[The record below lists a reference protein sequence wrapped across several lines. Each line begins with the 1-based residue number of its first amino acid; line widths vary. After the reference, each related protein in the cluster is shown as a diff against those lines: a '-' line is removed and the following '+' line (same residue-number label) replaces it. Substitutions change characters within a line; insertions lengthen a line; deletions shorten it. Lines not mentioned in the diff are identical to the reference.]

1 MAPKDKVKR
10 IMTPEQLEKLAMAR
24 VKAGEARA
32 AMKED
37 ADGAKMAIL
46 QKKMDAIQGKKK
58 PTPKAQ
64 PEPEAPEPEPEPEPM
79 EEEEPVSVPVVSE
92 PVRVP
97 VSVPVVSEPVKCDS
111 PVKRVKKKG
120 KKPVVIVENSSG
132 SGSDSDDYS
141 NMIYIRRKPKKR
153 KRNQKFNKLHHPLV

>member
-1 MAPKDKVKR
+1 MAPKEKVKR
-10 IMTPEQLEKLAMAR
+10 IMTPEQLEKLALAR

-64 PEPEAPEPEPEPEPM
+64 PEPESM
-79 EEEEPVSVPVVSE
+79 EEPIVSEPIVSEPTIVVSE
-92 PVRVP
+92 PAKNRSWYGQFSLRLTSKKIHTSPNLAALPCPP
-97 VSVPVVSEPVKCDS
+97 V
-111 PVKRVKKKG
+111 
-120 KKPVVIVENSSG
+120 
-132 SGSDSDDYS
+132 
-141 NMIYIRRKPKKR
+141 
-153 KRNQKFNKLHHPLV
+153 

>member
-1 MAPKDKVKR
+1 MAPKEKVKR
-10 IMTPEQLEKLAMAR
+10 IMTPEQLEKLALAR

-64 PEPEAPEPEPEPEPM
+64 PEPEPM
-79 EEEEPVSVPVVSE
+79 EESMEEPVE
-92 PVRVP
+92 
-97 VSVPVVSEPVKCDS
+97 
-111 PVKRVKKKG
+111 
-120 KKPVVIVENSSG
+120 
-132 SGSDSDDYS
+132 
-141 NMIYIRRKPKKR
+141 
-153 KRNQKFNKLHHPLV
+153 